1 MFSLN
6 ALLFKRHL
14 DDDEQ
19 IIRVVHKHWLV
30 GLKFLFWPAVVFLG
44 FALLL
49 TVAPRPPVVY
59 VIAGLAAMTIVWG
72 VRNFLDYYLDAWMIT
87 DTGIVDV
94 EWHGWFHRESSRVL
108 YSDLQGV
115 SYEIDGLGATLLR
128 YGTLSVEKIS
138 NGSEISM
145 EYVPHPRAVEALIL
159 KRMEAYLHTKNLKDA
174 TAVQDLLATVI
185 AREMQMN
192 ELRGKKGS
200 SSSPRQER

>member
-19 IIRVVHKHWLV
+19 IICVVHKHWLV
-30 GLKFLFWPAVVFLG
+30 GFRFLFWPAAVFLG

-145 EYVPHPRAVEALIL
+145 EYVPRPRVVEALIL
-159 KRMEAYLHTKNLKDA
+159 KRMETYLHTKNLKDA
-174 TAVQDLLATVI
+174 TVVQDLLATVI
-185 AREMQMN
+185 AREMQMK
-192 ELRGKKGS
+192 ELRGRNGS
-200 SSSPRQER
+200 SSSSRQER